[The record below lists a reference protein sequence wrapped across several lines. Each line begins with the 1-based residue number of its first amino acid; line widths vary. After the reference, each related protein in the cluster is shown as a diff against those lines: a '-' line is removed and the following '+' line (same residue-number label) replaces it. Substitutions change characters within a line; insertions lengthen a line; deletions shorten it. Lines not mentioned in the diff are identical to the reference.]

1 MSAPTTLPGRR
12 PGGKPATS
20 AGQEVLV
27 QISGGE
33 RAQGSAAHA
42 YIPCRTVPGFCYQQ
56 GEQPASPGRSKTRG
70 PQKAKEIV
78 EQITTEEGLGFIV
91 RTAGM
96 NRTKQELNRDY
107 QHLSRLWK
115 EIQKR
120 AAETPAPALIYQES
134 DFGVRS
140 LRDYYTPDIEE
151 ILVDDGET
159 FRQMRAYCKAVAPR
173 NLKVIKLD
181 KEKTPIFDKYQLE
194 DQIRVIYQVSG
205 LEVRRLLVI
214 TPPRR

>member
-1 MSAPTTLPGRR
+1 
-12 PGGKPATS
+12 
-20 AGQEVLV
+20 
-27 QISGGE
+27 
-33 RAQGSAAHA
+33 
-42 YIPCRTVPGFCYQQ
+42 
-56 GEQPASPGRSKTRG
+56 
-70 PQKAKEIV
+70 V